1 MELNTHF
8 IKEREPWFKWKHFMM
23 SCTACLCKLSDRLFG
38 TWLLL
43 LTTFRKKKDEVKV
56 KQGWRWER
64 MGFMPHDRP
73 DKLVLSS
80 LFHSYFLFFPP
91 PPDDDHWHL
100 FFLEECSLASQGISS
115 CLLLLRWCFKF
126 PVRVSQSREMTIFFL
141 FARKSMRHVFP
152 LFPPVDALMW
162 CCFVVN
168 DISHMITIHEES
180 REGWE
185 GVDPQG

>member
-80 LFHSYFLFFPP
+80 LTLTFYFFPP
-91 PPDDDHWHL
+91 PPDDDPSIY
-100 FFLEECSLASQGISS
+100 FFRRMQSCIPRYFKLPPSSPSLMFQVSCQSQSVKRDDNLLSFCQEIHEACFSSFSS
-115 CLLLLRWCFKF
+115 CWC
-126 PVRVSQSREMTIFFL
+126 PHVML
-141 FARKSMRHVFP
+141 FCRQRH
-152 LFPPVDALMW
+152 L
-162 CCFVVN
+162 
-168 DISHMITIHEES
+168 SHDYYSWGE
-180 REGWE
+180 
-185 GVDPQG
+185 